1 MAPAARILV
10 KLGITD
16 ISKRRTS
23 AFSLTELLIATAI
36 TSIAF
41 VSLYSGIASSFGV
54 LSVARENLR
63 ANQIMVEKLETIRL
77 YNWDQINSNGF
88 IPPTF
93 TAPFFPTVITNVL
106 GKNPDGST
114 SYTTYTNGSHGGVT
128 YFGQVSITNAP
139 VSPQYASSMR
149 LVTVDLVWT
158 NGNVAR
164 QRSMQTLIS
173 ANGLQD
179 YIFN

>member
-1 MAPAARILV
+1 M
-10 KLGITD
+10 
-16 ISKRRTS
+16 
-23 AFSLTELLIATAI
+23 IATAVI
-36 TSIAF
+36 SVAF

-88 IPPTF
+88 ISPSF
-93 TAPFFPTVITNVL
+93 TAPFFPTVITNL
-106 GKNPDGST
+106 SGTNQDGSPR
-114 SYTTYTNGSHGGVT
+114 YATYTNGVHGGVT
-128 YFGQVSITNAP
+128 YHGTVEITNAP
-139 VSPQYASSMR
+139 VSSAYAANMR
-149 LVTVDLVWT
+149 LVTVSLLWT
-158 NGNVAR
+158 NGNVPR
-164 QRSMQTLIS
+164 NRTMQTLIS